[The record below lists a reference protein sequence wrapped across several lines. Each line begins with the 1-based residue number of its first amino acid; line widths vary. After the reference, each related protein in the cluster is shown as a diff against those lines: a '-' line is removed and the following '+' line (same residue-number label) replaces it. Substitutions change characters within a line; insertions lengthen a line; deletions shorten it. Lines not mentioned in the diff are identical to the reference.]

1 MKLSPLDLERRKAA
15 QVALYLRDSD
25 NAAKRPVDESL
36 RYLISGVPV
45 YLNGW
50 KRGTAR
56 K

>member
-1 MKLSPLDLERRKAA
+1 MRLSPADLERRKAA
-15 QVALYLRDSD
+15 QVALYLRTAD

-45 YLNGW
+45 FLNGW
-50 KRGTAR
+50 KRGASG